1 MHNFRGQHRARCR
14 SGDFKIGNE
23 QDKLHGRIDV
33 ATHRRAI
40 HFGDG
45 VGLTYLLESD
55 AAARTP
61 RARYAADVISVVLPA
76 AIVRRWAD
84 SNEVSIEGEQALDGG
99 ETLRILV
106 EKDFA
111 CLQPRPGEDE
121 SDMFPNPDA
130 STKTC

>member
-1 MHNFRGQHRARCR
+1 MKLRIRGDSIRIRVSQLELSEIAER
-14 SGDFKIGNE
+14 
-23 QDKLHGRIDV
+23 GRVHD
-33 ATHRRAI
+33 TI

-61 RARYAADVISVVLPA
+61 HARYAADVISVVLPA
-76 AIVRRWAD
+76 ATVRRWAN
-84 SNEVSIEGEQALDGG
+84 SNQVSIEGEQALDGG